1 MDWWQALV
9 NCNKPSYPTKNGEC
23 DQVRDYHQLIKHT
36 ATLSLFSSKYNPS
49 NETKK
54 CGLSKELLG
63 QDRTEYTS
71 HHRKGG

>member
-23 DQVRDYHQLIKHT
+23 DQLIKHT

-49 NETKK
+49 NKTKK
-54 CGLSKELLG
+54 YGLSKELLG
-63 QDRTEYTS
+63 QN
-71 HHRKGG
+71 